1 MLLKTIGIIGDI
13 HAEDKSL
20 INVITFFKSIGV
32 DAIYCTGDLCDGY
45 GCTEN
50 VIENLK
56 KSSIQ
61 SVKGNHDLWCITGEM
76 RELPGAIHSRNLS
89 SSSIEFLKK
98 LPFSITLNTSFGTV
112 ILCHGIIHN
121 VMGRVNDYDSENSL
135 EMNYAFQEFV
145 KGSYPSI
152 MINGHSHKRMIKT
165 ISGKT
170 IINAGTL
177 FRDHNP
183 CACFIDCV
191 NRSVNYY
198 QIVNDHVDSCSVEKV
213 FF

>member
-1 MLLKTIGIIGDI
+1 MLLKKIGIIGDI

-20 INVITFFKSIGV
+20 INVIDLFNSIGV

-45 GCTEN
+45 GCTES
-50 VIENLK
+50 VIKYLQ

-76 RELPGAIHSRNLS
+76 RELPGAIHSSHLS
-89 SSSIEFLKK
+89 SSSIEYLKK
-98 LPFSITLNTSFGTV
+98 LPFSISLQTSLGPA

-135 EMNYAFQEFV
+135 ELNYAFQEFV
-145 KGSYPSI
+145 KGPYPSI

-165 ISGKT
+165 ISGKI

-183 CACFIDCV
+183 CACCIDFTSRNV
-191 NRSVNYY
+191 IYF
-198 QIVNDHVDSCSVEKV
+198 QIVNGDVDLCRIEKV